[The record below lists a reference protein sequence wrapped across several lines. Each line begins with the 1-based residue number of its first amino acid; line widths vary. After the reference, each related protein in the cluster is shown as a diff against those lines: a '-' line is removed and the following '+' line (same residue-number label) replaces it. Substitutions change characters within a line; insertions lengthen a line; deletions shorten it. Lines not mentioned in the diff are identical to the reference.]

1 LSSNIDGLA
10 ETITIREV
18 STTRQTTVPSDTIKN
33 NFNNV
38 PSKVEYV
45 SRSVMVFQRIDNV
58 DISIFSMYVQEYEED
73 CQPKRVYL
81 AYLDSVEYFRP
92 RKIRSSV
99 YHEVVVSYFAF
110 CKLRGFNQVHIW
122 SCPPSRGN
130 NFIFWGHPAAQK
142 TPNRQRLQ
150 SWYQNMIH
158 RCVETGVCYNVHS
171 LCDEFES
178 FGKLPSSELPPCPA
192 ILAGDYWLDEA
203 SRIWKQHEKRSQ
215 SNKGNVRKSNH
226 IIEDKSI
233 GESWWRE

>member
-1 LSSNIDGLA
+1 MAKTVYNANILRPFPLRSSPPPPHP
-10 ETITIREV
+10 
-18 STTRQTTVPSDTIKN
+18 VPSDTIKK
-33 NFNNV
+33 NFNDV

-45 SRSVMVFQRIDNV
+45 SRSIMVFQRIDNV

-110 CKLRGFNQVHIW
+110 CKLRGFNQIHIW

-150 SWYQNMIH
+150 SWYQNMIQ

-171 LCDEFES
+171 LCDEFE
-178 FGKLPSSELPPCPA
+178 
-192 ILAGDYWLDEA
+192 
-203 SRIWKQHEKRSQ
+203 R
-215 SNKGNVRKSNH
+215 
-226 IIEDKSI
+226 
-233 GESWWRE
+233 